1 MAWGSCG
8 PTDRMDL
15 VIFEKREIL
24 LLPEFWEFSNSNW
37 PLPSVLISRSVME
50 RHIVYST
57 QSAGGVGITSAK
69 NGPEA
74 VSLPK

>member
-1 MAWGSCG
+1 
-8 PTDRMDL
+8 MDL
-15 VIFEKREIL
+15 VTFEKQEIL